1 MMTLNDVAKAFGVT
15 VKGQNVLLRV
25 RKLEAATGRRI
36 LIERGVKHGRRY
48 LVNPEE
54 FASALHGLPAPSVPE
69 ASGDI
74 ADLASKIADTV
85 EAMNERHT
93 EMSLRL
99 ERTQAE
105 LAAVTNQL
113 REMERRLRGAVRAI

>member
-1 MMTLNDVAKAFGVT
+1 MTLNDVAKAFGVT

-85 EAMNERHT
+85 EAKT
-93 EMSLRL
+93 S
-99 ERTQAE
+99 T
-105 LAAVTNQL
+105 
-113 REMERRLRGAVRAI
+113 LRGMTFHWSPEAVSAVAVSSTTASIVVSPSRSS